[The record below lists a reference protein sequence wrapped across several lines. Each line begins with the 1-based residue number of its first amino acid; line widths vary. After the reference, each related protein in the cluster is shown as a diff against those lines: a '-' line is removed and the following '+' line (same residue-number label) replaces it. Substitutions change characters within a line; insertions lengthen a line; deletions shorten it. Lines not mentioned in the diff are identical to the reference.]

1 MSRRRAR
8 RRGAFGP
15 NMTPMVDV
23 VMVIL
28 VFFMGA
34 MGLAAVEQHLRTGAP
49 KEAREQSASESATE
63 SKPQVKGEE
72 ATSRAVLRLR
82 RAGGVTVVSGL
93 GMEGAALAE
102 VDQKLS
108 AFARAGAGEGLIV
121 IVAPSGD
128 VPYQDV
134 VIVHDSCAKAGL
146 PNVRLG
152 VIGE

>member
-1 MSRRRAR
+1 
-8 RRGAFGP
+8 
-15 NMTPMVDV
+15 MTPMVDV

-49 KEAREQSASESATE
+49 KEAREQSGAAQTTDQPPS
-63 SKPQVKGEE
+63 KGEE
-72 ATSRAVLRLR
+72 ASSRAVLRLR
-82 RAGGVTVVSGL
+82 RVGGITAVSGL
-93 GMEGAALAE
+93 GMENVGLAE
-102 VDQKLS
+102 IDRRLAQ
-108 AFARAGAGEGLIV
+108 FANAGAGAGLIV
-121 IVAPSGD
+121 VVAPAGD

>member
-1 MSRRRAR
+1 
-8 RRGAFGP
+8 
-15 NMTPMVDV
+15 MTPMVDV

-49 KEAREQSASESATE
+49 KEAREQSGAAEASERPPSAG
-63 SKPQVKGEE
+63 GE
-72 ATSRAVLRLR
+72 ASSRAVLRLR
-82 RAGGVTVVSGL
+82 RAGGLTTVSGL
-93 GMEGAALAE
+93 GMENVGLAE
-102 VDQKLS
+102 IDRRLAQ
-108 AFARAGAGEGLIV
+108 FANVGAGEGLIV
-121 IVAPSGD
+121 VVAPAGD

-146 PNVRLG
+146 INVRLG

>member
-1 MSRRRAR
+1 MSRRRTHK
-8 RRGAFGP
+8 RGAFGP

-49 KEAREQSASESATE
+49 KEARDQSSSETAQE
-63 SKPQVKGEE
+63 SKAQAKGEE

-93 GMEGAALAE
+93 GMESAPLAE
-102 VDQKLS
+102 VDRKLS
-108 AFARAGAGEGLIV
+108 DFAQAGAGDGLIV

-146 PNVRLG
+146 QNVRLG